1 MRLIIVTS
9 FEEMH
14 LEDEINHYVHGQSFK
29 KRSPSQLLLACSQAI
44 LDVYSL
50 LLALAVNCDVT
61 EECSL

>member
-14 LEDEINHYVHGQSFK
+14 LEDEINHYDMVSFFK
-29 KRSPSQLLLACSQAI
+29 KRSPSQLSVACSQSI

-61 EECSL
+61 EELSL